1 MFLDPLRRR
10 NPAFIDAVI
19 RLHQAGQLPPNTY
32 ALDLDTVTTNAR
44 AISAESNRLGLT
56 PFAMTKQVGRNPD
69 FCRAVMAGGI
79 TASVN
84 VDLECARATQRAG
97 MDIGHLGHLV
107 QIPRAEAPAAAALR
121 PHYWTVF
128 NQEKAAEAAAAARD
142 FGQQQRLLA
151 RIYAS
156 SDEFYSG
163 HEGGFPAA
171 DIRRV
176 ADELDALT
184 GAEFAGITTFPALL
198 FDRDRRSVRV
208 TRNAATLAAA
218 AQQLRE
224 QGRANLQIN
233 TPGTNSTA
241 ALALL
246 AETGATQVEPGHALT
261 GTTPWHAVEDLP
273 ERPAICYVSEVSHQ
287 YAGRSY
293 FFGGGLYVDPV
304 FPEYQIRAVV
314 GSAPDQTETLEAT
327 LPPRTAI
334 DYYGQLRNMERAP
347 TVGDTVVLGFRA
359 QAFVTRAYTAG
370 ISGISTGRPV
380 LHGIWAADG
389 SATQWPH

>member
-1 MFLDPLRRR
+1 MFLDSLRRR
-10 NPAFIDAVI
+10 NPDFIDAVI
-19 RLHQAGQLPPNTY
+19 SLHQAGQLPPNTY
-32 ALDLDTVTTNAR
+32 ALDLDTITTNAR

-56 PFAMTKQVGRNPD
+56 AFAMTKQVGRNPD
-69 FCRAVMAGGI
+69 FCRAAMAGGI

-171 DIRRV
+171 DVRRV

-198 FDRDRRSVRV
+198 FDRERRSVRV
-208 TRNAATLAAA
+208 TRNAATLMTA

-314 GSAPDQTETLEAT
+314 GQAPDQTETLEAT

-334 DYYGQLRNMERAP
+334 DYYGQLRNMKRAP